1 MSLFVAHIL
10 NSNADLINVYEPLND
25 KSNVSNVTCI
35 DELGSLDES
44 DKLLVL
50 IPSSTVTSY
59 NFEENKSLSN
69 EINIANFISETDLIF
84 ANEVSDNEYFLN
96 NNVVYVVDKVFLKDL
111 NTTLSELNC
120 EIYVLPEYLINI
132 INGRDVISEF
142 EDRYIFTY
150 SNRTGFATDQNSLEQ
165 YLEIVLNKNP
175 NFNPLIFS
183 SNKYLV
189 DKFNVKPPHELFNL
203 NNIDFSDINTL
214 PNFFKIQISLNLFL
228 NKMNLSKSH
237 LAIGLISLLLL
248 VAGPKYLI
256 YENNINSKIYTSS
269 TFDIFKSIDKDI
281 KRVIAPKSQI
291 DQILN
296 QIPKSDLP
304 SIKLPDLDIF
314 FKYGSKYISDISIEI
329 DASFVSIK
337 INSMPDFQFDILKNN
352 SDRFNITILDNDLIT
367 SDGYVNGII
376 KIEYGNE

>member
-1 MSLFVAHIL
+1 MSLFIAHIL

-175 NFNPLIFS
+175 NFNLETSRMIMADKMS
-183 SNKYLV
+183 NIVKNKYDAYQEEAKKSAECRMLTMLV
-189 DKFNVKPPHELFNL
+189 FILEL
-203 NNIDFSDINTL
+203 
-214 PNFFKIQISLNLFL
+214 
-228 NKMNLSKSH
+228 
-237 LAIGLISLLLL
+237 GL
-248 VAGPKYLI
+248 
-256 YENNINSKIYTSS
+256 
-269 TFDIFKSIDKDI
+269 
-281 KRVIAPKSQI
+281 
-291 DQILN
+291 
-296 QIPKSDLP
+296 
-304 SIKLPDLDIF
+304 
-314 FKYGSKYISDISIEI
+314 
-329 DASFVSIK
+329 
-337 INSMPDFQFDILKNN
+337 
-352 SDRFNITILDNDLIT
+352 
-367 SDGYVNGII
+367 
-376 KIEYGNE
+376 

>member
-1 MSLFVAHIL
+1 MSLFIAHIL

-150 SNRTGFATDQNSLEQ
+150 SNRTGFAADQNSLEQ

-189 DKFNVKPPHELFNL
+189 GKFNVKPPHELFNL

-214 PNFFKIQISLNLFL
+214 PNFF
-228 NKMNLSKSH
+228 
-237 LAIGLISLLLL
+237 
-248 VAGPKYLI
+248 
-256 YENNINSKIYTSS
+256 
-269 TFDIFKSIDKDI
+269 
-281 KRVIAPKSQI
+281 
-291 DQILN
+291 
-296 QIPKSDLP
+296 
-304 SIKLPDLDIF
+304 
-314 FKYGSKYISDISIEI
+314 
-329 DASFVSIK
+329 
-337 INSMPDFQFDILKNN
+337 
-352 SDRFNITILDNDLIT
+352 
-367 SDGYVNGII
+367 
-376 KIEYGNE
+376 